1 MQFKIKHFWAHLLLG
16 LLCFL
21 SPLSTKAFAKE
32 NSTNKTHPQGISA
45 KKQNKFTQFVTK
57 RIEKRLLKKRYQNF
71 EEDNR
76 STILSRMSIGFGVI
90 SIFFI
95 LLGSSYSAIGFILG
109 LIGLILSIAGLIFED
124 APKLS
129 GLGLL
134 FNLFSS
140 ILLLIYLL
148 A

>member
-1 MQFKIKHFWAHLLLG
+1 MLFKIKPFCTHWLLMLF
-16 LLCFL
+16 CFL
-21 SPLSTKAFAKE
+21 SPLSTKAIVSE
-32 NSTNKTHPQGISA
+32 NPANKTLPQSFSA
-45 KKQNKFTQFVTK
+45 KKQNKIMQFVEK
-57 RIEKRLLKKRYQNF
+57 RIEKRLLKKRHQNF
-71 EEDNR
+71 EEDNG
-76 STILSRMSIGFGVI
+76 STVLSRISIGFGVI

-95 LLGSSYSAIGFILG
+95 LLGTSYSAIGLILG
-109 LIGLILSIAGLIFED
+109 LIGLILSIAGMVFED